1 MARATSTSAVTS
13 LASSPSP
20 AAQQR
25 QGNTLWAS
33 AAPGPLKGKDVATLV
48 RKTSRERRMPTA
60 TPPQATVQ
68 ARLHDPRPATAPAI
82 DGFVSAETACP
93 QDLAAYVDRE
103 RGATSQVPTAT
114 EASSSTRGAAV
125 RGGQSKLLMTMGTED
140 GRDASMWSMPELP
153 EMRASGGKDAERP
166 SKVTQE
172 LSESGKRPRGAV
184 FAIVV
189 QITAAPWHAVFVQL
203 CPVPPSRP
211 PAFMALAGRRV
222 RTMVGDGSTLPALYQ
237 RANEGG
243 RGNELAGDR
252 SNAHGRQ
259 KAATQPAAGLPLLRR
274 YPFPPM
280 RSRPWPQLDGDFDEE
295 ASKAAFQAA
304 LLEWRSGGSGAA
316 TKADPGPATGP
327 ARVPTPPRHAPQ
339 AVIEIQ
345 VPSEAAKGCHS
356 LSTLSFASSAVVLA
370 LQCEPHVPGWSQ
382 TDAPP
387 AAAAA
392 LRSVPSTRS
401 YFERLEC
408 RDMSRAAAD
417 KAQGAASTSAV
428 AVSEPQGP
436 ILPTA
441 IEYPPEENGD
451 ATQVGLGRSCVSDCQ
466 GHVPLHG
473 GCDAHLSLVPAGGRG
488 CYSPGR

>member
-1 MARATSTSAVTS
+1 MGSRTQSLSEQLRAEATEMEARLEQLRQAMAMEKAKRDSVRSK
-13 LASSPSP
+13 
-20 AAQQR
+20 QR

-60 TPPQATVQ
+60 TPPQATV
-68 ARLHDPRPATAPAI
+68 
-82 DGFVSAETACP
+82 

-166 SKVTQE
+166 SKAGASAQW
-172 LSESGKRPRGAV
+172 SG
-184 FAIVV
+184 
-189 QITAAPWHAVFVQL
+189 TAALFQPSTSGPTRAV
-203 CPVPPSRP
+203 
-211 PAFMALAGRRV
+211 AG
-222 RTMVGDGSTLPALYQ
+222 TSSL
-237 RANEGG
+237 
-243 RGNELAGDR
+243 
-252 SNAHGRQ
+252 
-259 KAATQPAAGLPLLRR
+259 
-274 YPFPPM
+274 
-280 RSRPWPQLDGDFDEE
+280 LDGDFDEE

-339 AVIEIQ
+339 AVIEI
-345 VPSEAAKGCHS
+345 
-356 LSTLSFASSAVVLA
+356 
-370 LQCEPHVPGWSQ
+370 Q

-451 ATQVGLGRSCVSDCQ
+451 ATQE
-466 GHVPLHG
+466 
-473 GCDAHLSLVPAGGRG
+473 AGAVTRQDDDDDDLELE
-488 CYSPGR
+488 YEEDTLA